1 MARRLFT
8 VDSEKEVLHDCYM
21 VGDGET
27 ENRVIPGTIW
37 LLAGVAL
44 TVTIL
49 LTAAFGGSDPSSCD
63 TFCISIPNWILL
75 AIVLVPVIAVVSLV
89 GLIRARRAYL
99 SNIEHASDWDA
110 AVVFFLWLQ
119 VIWSGLIT
127 LAGLSFIL
135 A

>member
-1 MARRLFT
+1 
-8 VDSEKEVLHDCYM
+8 M

-27 ENRVIPGTIW
+27 GNRVLPGTIW
-37 LLAGVAL
+37 LLLGIAL
-44 TVTIL
+44 TVIIL
-49 LTAAFGGSDPSSCD
+49 LTGAFGGSSGSDPRYCD
-63 TFCISIPNWILL
+63 TFCFSTPNWIPL

-119 VIWSGLIT
+119 VTWSGLIT
-127 LAGLSFIL
+127 LAVPIFIL